1 MNYVLDMYRL
11 MFTSLRRGNTQ
22 GVYSKA
28 KPVFLITLLDYIPLY
43 EDNKLKW
50 GDELFHFEIIF
61 IISKWKKI

>member
-43 EDNKLKW
+43 EDNKL
-50 GDELFHFEIIF
+50 
-61 IISKWKKI
+61 ST